1 MATREQIG
9 EGFGRALRTRRE
21 ALGWSLTELAAVVRY
36 DKSLLSRLENGHRKP
51 TEQHA
56 RALDSA
62 LQADGHLITLA
73 LRALPRPP
81 AQLPAAPA
89 RFVGRDLE
97 LAGLARA
104 VREFAAGGGPIVVT
118 IDGPPGAGKTALA
131 LRFAHSIAHDYPGGQ
146 LYTDL
151 RGHSVHDP
159 AEPADV
165 LEELLTSLG
174 VDGDSLP
181 ARLEQRAS
189 LLRSALAPTR
199 TLLVLDNASDSDQ
212 LQHLLPGAGNCAVIV
227 TSRDRL
233 SGLAMRTGAARIT
246 LAPMPEEESV
256 RLLST
261 IIGGRAPA
269 DPSALAELARRC
281 GHLPLALRI
290 AAERVVGDLEV
301 DEDSRLDFLDVADAT
316 PVRTIISWSYGRLD
330 PDTARM
336 FRLLGLHQGPYLSVS
351 AAAALAGV
359 RQGAARRAL
368 DRLAGA
374 HLIHNPRRGHWRF
387 HDLVADYAAEL
398 ALSDAEAP
406 LAAARLASWYLHGYS
421 AAGKVIAPYRDNP
434 LRVAS
439 VLPDVEPVSFGSERE
454 AVDWCKAELPNVL
467 PVLRLALRYGERE
480 AAWHLPLELWSYLL
494 LAKPWGV
501 WVASH
506 QLALEACVGDDY
518 AHGWIATNLAEAYR
532 RMGDL
537 ARAGDFYALGRSLR
551 ERCGDRP
558 GLAWSLAGSAL
569 LAIDLGEI
577 AQARD
582 YSEAAVE
589 LFAETANS
597 EGQALLL
604 GVLGDMQ
611 DALGDH
617 RAALSAFGEAVQLM
631 TALGSLQGIAQM
643 LTRSAEVHQA
653 LGSYDEALAGFV
665 AATNAARQVGDSVAE
680 VASLSSYAQLLAD
693 VGRPDEARQAW
704 TQALV
709 ILESRG
715 EDEATQAALLR
726 AKLNPRE
733 SRSQPERM

>member
-1 MATREQIG
+1 MGTREQVG
-9 EGFGRALRTRRE
+9 EGFGHAVRTRRE
-21 ALGWSLTELAAVVRY
+21 ALGWSLTDLAAVVRY
-36 DKSLLSRLENGHRKP
+36 DKSLLSRLENGRRKP

-62 LQADGHLITLA
+62 LGAEGQLIHLA
-73 LRALPRPP
+73 RRALPRSP

-97 LAGLARA
+97 LAALAAA
-104 VREFAAGGGPIVVT
+104 VREFGDTGGPTVVT

-151 RGHSVHDP
+151 RGHSLFDP
-159 AEPADV
+159 ADPADV

-174 VDGDSLP
+174 VESESVP

-212 LQHLLPGAGNCAVIV
+212 LLHLLPGAGGCAVIV

-233 SGLAMRTGAARIT
+233 SGLAMRTGAARVT
-246 LAPMPEEESV
+246 VAPMAAAESV

-261 IIGGRAPA
+261 IIGNRGSV
-269 DPSALAELARRC
+269 DEDALGELARRC

-290 AAERVVGDLEV
+290 AAERVAVSELDDLVAEL
-301 DEDSRLDFLDVADAT
+301 DDSRLDALDVADAT
-316 PVRTIISWSYGRLD
+316 PARTIISWSYGRLD
-330 PDTARM
+330 AGSARM
-336 FRLLGLHQGPYLSVS
+336 FRLLGLHRGPYLSVA

-359 RQGAARRAL
+359 RVGAARRFL

-398 ALSDAEAP
+398 ASSDPEAD
-406 LAAARLASWYLHGYS
+406 AAVARLASWYLHGYS
-421 AAGKVIAPYRDNP
+421 SAGKVLAPYRDNP
-434 LRVAS
+434 LRIAP
-439 VLPDVEPVSFGSERE
+439 VLPDVEPPTFGSERD
-454 AVDWCKAELPNVL
+454 AIAWCKDELPNVL
-467 PVLRLALRYGERE
+467 PVLRLALGYGQRE

-494 LAKPWGV
+494 LAQPWGV
-501 WVASH
+501 WIASH
-506 QLALEACVGDDY
+506 QLALEASRGDDY
-518 AHGWIATNLAEAYR
+518 AHGWVATNLGEAYR
-532 RMGDL
+532 RMGSL
-537 ARAGDFYALGRSLR
+537 ADAGEYYALGRELR
-551 ERCGDRP
+551 ERCGDRA

-569 LAIDLGEI
+569 LAIDRGEV
-577 AQARD
+577 AEARD
-582 YSEAAVE
+582 FSEAAVE
-589 LFAETANS
+589 LFAETDNS
-597 EGQALLL
+597 EGRALLL

-617 RAALSAFGEAVQLM
+617 RSALAAFVEAASLM
-631 TALGSLQGIAQM
+631 TALGSLQGVAQM
-643 LTRSAEVHQA
+643 LTRSAEVHVA
-653 LGSYDEALAGFV
+653 LGEHSEALADFV
-665 AATNAARQVGDSVAE
+665 GATNAARQVGDLVAE
-680 VASLSSYAQLLAD
+680 VAALRSYAQLLAD
-693 VGRPDEARQAW
+693 VGRVDEARQAW
-704 TQALV
+704 TQALT

-715 EDEATQAALLR
+715 EDEDTQAAEIR
-726 AKLNPRE
+726 AKLATHP
-733 SRSQPERM
+733 

>member
-9 EGFGRALRTRRE
+9 EGFGHALRTRRE
-21 ALGWSLTELAAVVRY
+21 ALGWSLTDLANVVRY
-36 DKSLLSRLENGHRKP
+36 DKSLLSRLENGRRKP

-62 LQADGHLITLA
+62 LGAEGQLIHLA
-73 LRALPRPP
+73 RRALPRSP

-89 RFVGRDLE
+89 RFVGRDAE
-97 LAGLARA
+97 LAALAAA
-104 VREFAAGGGPIVVT
+104 VREFADTGGPIVVT
-118 IDGPPGAGKTALA
+118 VDGPPGAGKTALA
-131 LRFAHSIAHDYPGGQ
+131 LRFAHSIALDYPGGQ
-146 LYTDL
+146 LYADL
-151 RGHSVHDP
+151 RGHSLHDP
-159 AEPADV
+159 ADPSDV
-165 LEELLTSLG
+165 LEEFLTSLG
-174 VDGDSLP
+174 VESESLP
-181 ARLEQRAS
+181 ARLEQRAN

-212 LQHLLPGAGNCAVIV
+212 LLHLLPGAGDCAVIV

-233 SGLAMRTGAARIT
+233 SGLAMRTGAARVT
-246 LAPMPEEESV
+246 VAPMAETESV

-261 IIGGRAPA
+261 IIGNRGAV
-269 DPSALAELARRC
+269 DVESLEQLARRC

-290 AAERVVGDLEV
+290 AAERVAVSDIGDLV
-301 DEDSRLDFLDVADAT
+301 DELDDDSRLDALDVADAT

-330 PDTARM
+330 ADAARM
-336 FRLLGLHQGPYLSVS
+336 FRLLGLHRGPYLSVA

-359 RQGAARRAL
+359 RVGAARRFL

-398 ALSDAEAP
+398 AVADPEADAAV
-406 LAAARLASWYLHGYS
+406 ARLASWYLHGYS
-421 AAGKVIAPYRDNP
+421 RAGKVVAPYRDNP
-434 LRVAS
+434 LQVARL
-439 VLPDVEPVSFGSERE
+439 LPDVEPPMFPSERD
-454 AVDWCKAELPNVL
+454 AVAWCKAELPNVL
-467 PVLRLALRYGERE
+467 PVLRLALRHGHRE

-506 QLALEACVGDDY
+506 QLALEASAGDDY
-518 AHGWIATNLAEAYR
+518 AHGWVATNLAEGYR

-537 ARAGDFYALGRSLR
+537 AGAREYYALGRELR

-577 AQARD
+577 AEAKD
-582 YSEAAVE
+582 FSESAVE
-589 LFAETANS
+589 LFAETSNS
-597 EGQALLL
+597 EGRALLL

-611 DALGDH
+611 AALGDN
-617 RAALSAFGEAVQLM
+617 RAALAAFGEAADLM
-631 TALGSLQGIAQM
+631 TTLGSLPGIAQM
-643 LTRSAEVHQA
+643 LTRSAEIHQA
-653 LGSYDEALAGFV
+653 LGEHDDALIDFV
-665 AATNAARQVGDSVAE
+665 GATNAARQAGDSVAE
-680 VASLSSYAQLLAD
+680 VAALTSYAQLLAD
-693 VGRPDEARQAW
+693 VGRVDEARQAW

-715 EDEATQAALLR
+715 EDEDTQAAAIR
-726 AKLNPRE
+726 AHL
-733 SRSQPERM
+733 

>member
-1 MATREQIG
+1 MATRESIG
-9 EGFGRALRTRRE
+9 EGFGHAVRTRRE
-21 ALGWSLTELAAVVRY
+21 ALGWSLTDLAAVVRY
-36 DKSLLSRLENGHRKP
+36 DKSLLSRLENGRRKP

-62 LQADGHLITLA
+62 LGAEGQLIHLA
-73 LRALPRPP
+73 RRALVRSP

-89 RFVGRDLE
+89 RFVGRDAE
-97 LAGLARA
+97 LAALNSA
-104 VREFAAGGGPIVVT
+104 VRDLGDTGGPIVVT

-151 RGHSVHDP
+151 RGHSANDP
-159 AEPADV
+159 ATPSDV

-174 VDGDSLP
+174 VENLP

-199 TLLVLDNASDSDQ
+199 TLLVLDNAADSYQ
-212 LQHLLPGAGNCAVIV
+212 LLHLLPGIGGCAVVV

-233 SGLAMRTGAARIT
+233 SGLSMRTGAARIT
-246 LAPMPEEESV
+246 VAPMAAAESV
-256 RLLST
+256 RLLAT
-261 IIGGRAPA
+261 IIGHRGSVSS
-269 DPSALAELARRC
+269 DGLGELARRC

-290 AAERVVGDLEV
+290 AAERVASSEL
-301 DEDSRLDFLDVADAT
+301 DELLSELDDSRLDALDVADAT
-316 PVRTIISWSYGRLD
+316 PARTIISWSYGRLD

-336 FRLLGLHQGPYLSVS
+336 FRLLGLHRGPYLSVA

-359 RQGAARRAL
+359 RVGAARRFL
-368 DRLAGA
+368 DRLAAA

-398 ALSDAEAP
+398 AYSDPEAD
-406 LAAARLASWYLHGYS
+406 AAVARLASWYLHGYS

-434 LRVAS
+434 LVVAD
-439 VLPDVEPVSFGSERE
+439 VLADVEPPHFESEPD
-454 AVDWCKAELPNVL
+454 AMAWCKAELPNVL
-467 PVLRLALRYGERE
+467 PVLRLALRHRQRE
-480 AAWHLPLELWSYLL
+480 VAWHLPLELWSYLL
-494 LAKPWGV
+494 LTQPWGV
-501 WVASH
+501 WIASH
-506 QLALEACVGDDY
+506 QLALEASAGNDY
-518 AHGWIATNLAEAYR
+518 AHGWVATNLAEGYR

-537 ARAGDFYALGRSLR
+537 AGALEHYALGRRLR

-569 LAIDLGEI
+569 LAIDRGEI
-577 AQARD
+577 AEAKD

-597 EGQALLL
+597 EGRALLL

-611 DALGDH
+611 A
-617 RAALSAFGEAVQLM
+617 
-631 TALGSLQGIAQM
+631 ALGSYEEALVSFTEAASIMTSLGSLPGVAQM
-643 LTRSAEVHQA
+643 LTRSAETHQT
-653 LGSYDEALAGFV
+653 LGSYDAALCDFV
-665 AATNAARQVGDSVAE
+665 GATNAARQCGDSVAE
-680 VASLSSYAQLLAD
+680 VAALCAYAQLLSD
-693 VGRPDEARQAW
+693 VGRSDEARQAW

-709 ILESRG
+709 ILEARG
-715 EDEATQAALLR
+715 EAEDTQAAEIR
-726 AKLNPRE
+726 ARL
-733 SRSQPERM
+733 